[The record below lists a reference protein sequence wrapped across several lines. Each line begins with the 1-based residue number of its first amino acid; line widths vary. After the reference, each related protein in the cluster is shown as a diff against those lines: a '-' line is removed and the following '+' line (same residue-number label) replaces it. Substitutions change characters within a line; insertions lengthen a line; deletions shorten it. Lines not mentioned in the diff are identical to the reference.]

1 MRGRPTQSIAP
12 VVVVWKAS
20 KHGRS
25 KPKMKIFKTK
35 HVDDIIGSKKVHGI
49 PESAIYLD
57 VGVGTGCIIL
67 SILKE
72 KTNIFTFPKHLVSN
86 FHFFVGEKAKN
97 K

>member
-1 MRGRPTQSIAP
+1 MMASKGRPKSDNLP

-49 PESAIYLD
+49 PENAIYLD
-57 VGVGTGCIIL
+57 VGVGKSFIERYKKKHK
-67 SILKE
+67 LK
-72 KTNIFTFPKHLVSN
+72 
-86 FHFFVGEKAKN
+86 
-97 K
+97 